1 MNILSPRP
9 SRPHRYRS
17 RRRTSITRQI
27 NITLA
32 QAVEA
37 MQSGEFERA
46 IRLAQ
51 SMLQLA
57 PPRSFLRAEVLNTL
71 GAAQMMSQAYTDAYR
86 TFSEAV
92 QILPQDPYLWY
103 NRGFASRY
111 TMRFG
116 QSLLDFDQAVQLEGD
131 TPVAAQYR
139 EAQQQAAYLAQRYL
153 AMRKPGFTLEQLVQQ
168 EDLFQQAVQAM
179 EADQWAQ
186 AEERLR
192 QVIWMSDNLPQP
204 WCNLGVCLMVQ
215 GNLAGAERA
224 LLRALELKPDY
235 EHARANLAVLRAMQ
249 HEGGSN

>member
-1 MNILSPRP
+1 MNILLPRP
-9 SRPHRYRS
+9 ARPHRYRS
-17 RRRTSITRQI
+17 RQRTSITRQI
-27 NITLA
+27 NATLA
-32 QAVEA
+32 QAIEA
-37 MQSGEFERA
+37 MQAGEFERA

-51 SMLQLA
+51 SMVLLA
-57 PPRSFLRAEVLNTL
+57 PPRSFLRVEVLNTL
-71 GAAQMMSQAYTDAYR
+71 GAAQMMSQAYADAYL

-116 QSLLDFDQAVQLEGD
+116 QALLDFDQAVQLEGD
-131 TPVAAQYR
+131 TPAAAQYR

-153 AMRKPGFTLEQLVQQ
+153 EMRKPGFTLEQLVQQ

-186 AEERLR
+186 AEEQLR

-204 WCNLGVCLMVQ
+204 WCNLGVCMMVQ
-215 GNLAGAERA
+215 GNVAGAERA
-224 LLRALELKPDY
+224 LVRALELKPDY

-249 HEGGSN
+249 QEGGPN